1 MSTRSFNDPIPVTI
15 ITGYLGAGKT
25 TLLNHI
31 LTGDHDRRIAVI
43 LNEFGEISIDHDLVL
58 NIEDEGMITLANGCI
73 CCTVRDDLASAL
85 DDLLDRRDAFDHIL
99 VETTGLAEPGGIIMT
114 FLTHP
119 DVGESFTVDGIV
131 TVADAVHLPA
141 QLGRSP
147 EVQQQLAYADV
158 ILLNKCDLI
167 GESEA
172 LVLED
177 RIKALNPLV
186 SLQRTA
192 HAGID
197 LDAVLDIGGFDPA
210 RIRIAENGGRDEHH
224 THETGLASISLAL
237 PGDMDQSCFEG
248 WVAGLIESAHEGIY
262 RMKGIISIAGQR
274 RRYVFHGVHALWS
287 WQYGQSW
294 EDDRR
299 ESRFVIIGRGLD
311 REDLMRGFRECLK
324 ETAC

>member
-25 TLLNHI
+25 TLLNRI
-31 LTGDHDRRIAVI
+31 LTGSHDRRLAVI
-43 LNEFGEISIDHDLVL
+43 LNEFGEIPIDHDLVL

-85 DDLLDRRDAFDHIL
+85 DELLDRREAFDHIL

-119 DVGESFTVDGIV
+119 DAGESFTVDGIV

-147 EVQQQLAYADV
+147 EVRQQLAYADIV
-158 ILLNKCDLI
+158 LLNKCDLA
-167 GESEA
+167 GDAE
-172 LVLED
+172 LLTLEN
-177 RIKALNPLV
+177 RIRTLNPLV
-186 SLQRTA
+186 VLNRTS
-192 HAGID
+192 HAEID

-210 RIRIAENGGRDEHH
+210 RIRIAEKSGEDEHH
-224 THETGLASISLAL
+224 AHETGLTSISLTL
-237 PGDMDQSCFEG
+237 PGDMDQNCFER

-262 RMKGIISIAGQR
+262 RMKGIISIAGQK
-274 RRYVFHGVHALWS
+274 RRYIVHGVHALWS
-287 WQYGQSW
+287 WQYGESW
-294 EDDRR
+294 EGETR

-311 REDLMRGFRECLK
+311 RDELMRGFKGCDSSAWR
-324 ETAC
+324 